1 MTFGESDMIDVPR
14 SSWDRTFTHK
24 TTFNAGDL
32 VPIYFNEDIIP
43 GTTITNKT
51 SMVVRM
57 QTPIYPVMDNLYLD
71 YFWFR
76 APKYYYWEHFKNQMG
91 QNDLGAW
98 SQTIEYTT
106 PTIKVTTA
114 YGPNDLASYL
124 GVPIGITGFEYDRL
138 GISLYCG
145 LWNNWFRSQVLQAPI
160 ILDKTDSDLTSDGTI
175 NTGYG
180 LLPVCKTHDSFTS
193 LLIEPE
199 RSLPGMTNGVTL
211 PLGTTAPVIGNG
223 NVVGFQD
230 TLNMAGTIALYSE
243 TSGGSSYRNV
253 GASYFN
259 AQQSPVKLDN
269 EPVGAAPVGNNGM
282 YGLSQDPAKS
292 GMIADLTNA
301 TAASLNALF
310 LATATQRL
318 LYQDAVYGT
327 IYRDILRGYGVLANS
342 QDTMI
347 EEYLGGSRVPINIET
362 VLQQSET
369 TSASPLGET
378 GAYSVTVNTDTDFTK
393 SFTTHD
399 MLICVACVR
408 IAQHTYQQ
416 GLNRMFSR
424 MRRLDHYH
432 PTLSHI
438 ANQPKYNR
446 EIFLQSD
453 SVVNSAG
460 TPINDDVFGYQEA
473 WQEYLIMPNRISGE
487 LLSQYAQ
494 SLDAW
499 HYGDDYATLP
509 VLDEDWIVEDKT
521 LIDRTLAVQ
530 STEANQFFGD
540 FYFEQHVVAPIPL
553 ARTPGLIGFTHM

>member
-1 MTFGESDMIDVPR
+1 MDRNTMTFGESDMIDVPR

-57 QTPIYPVMDNLYLD
+57 QTPIYPIMDNLYLD

-199 RSLPGMTNGVTL
+199 RSLPGQSGGVTL
-211 PLGTTAPVIGNG
+211 PLGTSAPVITTSTPNYPGVVTPSLVLGAASSGNAFVNQG
-223 NVVGFQD
+223 PVA
-230 TLNMAGTIALYSE
+230 LNMNGDGVVTPS
-243 TSGGSSYRNV
+243 TSGGESTAF
-253 GASYFN
+253 GTF
-259 AQQSPVKLDN
+259 
-269 EPVGAAPVGNNGM
+269 
-282 YGLSQDPAKS
+282 PANLQ
-292 GMIADLTNA
+292 ADLTKA

-327 IYRDILRGYGVLANS
+327 IYRDILRGYGVLASS

-362 VLQQSET
+362 VLQNSET

-432 PTLSHI
+432 PTLAHI

-453 SVVNSAG
+453 SVVNTNG
-460 TPINDDVFGYQEA
+460 TPVNDDVFGYQEA

-487 LLSQYAQ
+487 MLSQYAQ

-499 HYGDDYATLP
+499 HFGDDYSSLP

>member
-1 MTFGESDMIDVPR
+1 MDRNTMTFGESDMIDVPR

-24 TTFNAGDL
+24 TTFNAGEL

-57 QTPIYPVMDNLYLD
+57 QTPIYPIMDNLYLD

-199 RSLPGMTNGVTL
+199 RSLPGQSGGVTL
-211 PLGTTAPVIGNG
+211 PLGTSAPVVGNG
-223 NVVGFQD
+223 QAFGITDGTNTKYLGYSSSGLVTGTGAD
-230 TLNMAGTIALYSE
+230 TT
-243 TSGGSSYRNV
+243 V
-253 GASYFN
+253 GASLTGSALTTN
-259 AQQSPVKLDN
+259 KMLGVATSN
-269 EPVGAAPVGNNGM
+269 
-282 YGLSQDPAKS
+282 S
-292 GMIADLTNA
+292 GMIADLTKA

-327 IYRDILRGYGVLANS
+327 IYRDILRGYGVLASS

-362 VLQQSET
+362 VLQNSET

-432 PTLSHI
+432 PTLAHI

-453 SVVNSAG
+453 SVVNTNG
-460 TPINDDVFGYQEA
+460 TPVNDDVFGYQEA

-487 LLSQYAQ
+487 MLSQYAQ

-499 HYGDDYATLP
+499 HFGDDYSSLP

>member
-1 MTFGESDMIDVPR
+1 MDRNTMTFGESDMIDVPR

-57 QTPIYPVMDNLYLD
+57 QTPIYPIMDNLYLD

-124 GVPIGITGFEYDRL
+124 GVPNGITGFEYDRL

-199 RSLPGMTNGVTL
+199 RSLPGQSGGVTL
-211 PLGTTAPVIGNG
+211 PLGTSAPVVGNG
-223 NVVGFQD
+223 QAFGITDGTNTKYLGYSSSGLVTGTGAD
-230 TLNMAGTIALYSE
+230 TT
-243 TSGGSSYRNV
+243 V
-253 GASYFN
+253 GASLTGSALTTN
-259 AQQSPVKLDN
+259 KMLGVATSN
-269 EPVGAAPVGNNGM
+269 
-282 YGLSQDPAKS
+282 S
-292 GMIADLTNA
+292 GMIADLTQA

-327 IYRDILRGYGVLANS
+327 IYRDILRGYGVLASS

-362 VLQQSET
+362 VLQNSET

-432 PTLSHI
+432 PTLAHI

-453 SVVNSAG
+453 SVVNANG

-487 LLSQYAQ
+487 MLSQYAQ

-499 HYGDDYATLP
+499 HFGDDYSSLP